1 MKRLLETERKL
12 REALNRLVQGRPIHP
27 NLQKK
32 PVQLS
37 IANLSR
43 EAGVSR
49 NCIYQNHRDILQEL
63 KSSQEKRSGTNKKTP
78 ADKISELR
86 TIIRKKDKLI
96 SQIATACHEYVLQ
109 IRRLESENKRLE
121 GRIKQ
126 LFKTQNRNPSRLDL
140 N

>member
-1 MKRLLETERKL
+1 MKRLLATEYKL
-12 REALNRLVQGRPIHP
+12 REALNRLLQNRPIHP
-27 NLQKK
+27 NLQQR

-49 NCIYQNHRDILQEL
+49 NCIYQNHRDVLQEL
-63 KSSQEKRSGTNKKTP
+63 RLLQEKRSGTNKKTP

-86 TIIRKKDKLI
+86 TIIRKKDKVI
-96 SQIATACHEYVLQ
+96 SQIAAACHEYLLD
-109 IRRLESENKRLE
+109 IRRLESENKRIK
-121 GRIKQ
+121 GRNTE
-126 LFKTQNRNPSRLDL
+126 LMKTLNRNLSNPGL

>member
-12 REALNRLVQGRPIHP
+12 REALNRLLQDKPIHP

-63 KSSQEKRSGTNKKTP
+63 KLSQEKRSGTNKKAP

-86 TIIRKKDKLI
+86 TIIRKKDKVI

-109 IRRLESENKRLE
+109 IRRLESENKR
-121 GRIKQ
+121 IKSKNSE
-126 LFKTQNRNPSRLDL
+126 LFKTLNRNRSSLDL

>member
-12 REALNRLVQGRPIHP
+12 REALNRLLQDRPIHP
-27 NLQKK
+27 NLQQK

-63 KSSQEKRSGTNKKTP
+63 KLSQEKRSGTNKKTP

-86 TIIRKKDKLI
+86 TVTRKKDKVI
-96 SQIATACHEYVLQ
+96 SQIATACNEYLLQ
-109 IRRLESENKRLE
+109 IRRLESENKRLKSRNTE
-121 GRIKQ
+121 LIKT
-126 LFKTQNRNPSRLDL
+126 LNRNPSTRDL

>member
-12 REALNRLVQGRPIHP
+12 REALNRLLQDRPIHP
-27 NLQKK
+27 NLQQK

-63 KSSQEKRSGTNKKTP
+63 KLSQEKRSGTNKKTP

-86 TIIRKKDKLI
+86 TVTRKKDKVI
-96 SQIATACHEYVLQ
+96 SQIATACNEYLLQ
-109 IRRLESENKRLE
+109 IRRLESENKRLKSRNTE
-121 GRIKQ
+121 LIKT
-126 LFKTQNRNPSRLDL
+126 LNRNPSNRDL